1 MSNVDNIKQN
11 LKDFTSTFCP
21 FLYDLLK
28 DSESFW
34 NEIAAKFNLKLEN
47 AKEKIKTEGKIQ
59 IENSLPVLLGKASE
73 GEQLF
78 ISFLKYIDQHI
89 KSLYES
95 APDNLKTRTVGL
107 FKRLFSEF
115 DTKEQHK
122 TNPTYL
128 NGFSEILTANK
139 LIESKAYM
147 LVDIEEPLGN
157 GKKADFTL
165 VNNGGSDRSYVEVVN
180 IHIDASKIENL
191 KGFTQFVNNR
201 LQLKYDDKTN
211 GLSDEIK
218 KHFHLLPCIWVDDS
232 AAHYIEAYGDASPL
246 KELGVLAPSS
256 LVQYDN
262 GNHKGFHFGIIKA
275 DEL

>member
-1 MSNVDNIKQN
+1 MSNVNNIKQN

-28 DSESFW
+28 DNESFW
-34 NEIAAKFNLKLEN
+34 NEIGTKFNSKLEN
-47 AKEKIKTEGKIQ
+47 ASEKIKTEGKIQ
-59 IENSLPVLLGKASE
+59 IENSLPVLLGKAAE
-73 GEQLF
+73 GGQLF
-78 ISFLKYIDQHI
+78 ISFLGYIDQHI
-89 KSLYES
+89 KTLYES
-95 APDNLKTRTVGL
+95 VPDNLKARTIGL

-115 DTKEQHK
+115 DIKEQSK
-122 TNPTYL
+122 PNPTYL

-139 LIESKAYM
+139 LIESKAYT
-147 LVDIEEPLGN
+147 LVDIEEAIGN

-165 VNNGGSDRSYVEVVN
+165 IKDGVSEKSYVEVVN
-180 IHIDASKIENL
+180 IHVDASKVEDFE
-191 KGFTQFVNNR
+191 GFMQFVNNR
-201 LQLKYDDKTN
+201 LQIKYDDKTN

-218 KHFHLLPCIWVDDS
+218 NRFHLLPCIWVDDS
-232 AAHYIEAYGDASPL
+232 AAHYIEAYGNASPL

-262 GNHKGFHFGIIKA
+262 GAQKGFHFGIMKA